1 MNFLKGSLF
10 RRNTEPEELEP
21 MEESGG
27 GILAVWGSPGCG
39 KTVTAVKIAKHL
51 AAQKKNTVLLLCDMT
66 APMMPCICAPS
77 ELEVDKSLGSIF
89 AAQHISVNLIKHNL
103 TTLKRLP
110 HLTMLGLRKK
120 ENEYTYAPCTKQQAE
135 ELIRG
140 LREIVPYVK
149 KEDSMSSYIH
159 FTEEQKQRAAA
170 VDLEEFLRCRG
181 EKLLSSGR
189 EKRLA
194 SDHSVTVRGNEWYDH
209 AEERGGHAVSFVQ
222 RFYSLSYPDAVTMLL
237 GGELGTAYPSAGE
250 RTEEPV
256 KPFALPP
263 ANKDMRRVFAYLIKH
278 RGIAKDVV
286 AHFAKAGL
294 LYEDA
299 EYHNAVFVGTD
310 AEGVPRH
317 AHKRSANSYGKAFR
331 LNVEGS
337 DPRYSF
343 HHVGT
348 DRSLYVFEAPI
359 DLLSFITLYPENWQ
373 RHSYVACC
381 GTSIQPVLQMLEQAP
396 QLDTVLLCLDNDEAG
411 HQASRRM
418 REQLEARYSVERLI
432 PENKDWN
439 DDLTLSDENAQG
451 FAMNELR

>member
-1 MNFLKGSLF
+1 
-10 RRNTEPEELEP
+10 
-21 MEESGG
+21 
-27 GILAVWGSPGCG
+27 
-39 KTVTAVKIAKHL
+39 
-51 AAQKKNTVLLLCDMT
+51 
-66 APMMPCICAPS
+66 
-77 ELEVDKSLGSIF
+77 
-89 AAQHISVNLIKHNL
+89 
-103 TTLKRLP
+103 
-110 HLTMLGLRKK
+110 
-120 ENEYTYAPCTKQQAE
+120 
-135 ELIRG
+135 
-140 LREIVPYVK
+140 
-149 KEDSMSSYIH
+149 MSSYIH

-170 VDLEEFLRCRG
+170 VNLEEFLRCRG

-222 RFYSLSYPDAVTMLL
+222 RFYGLSYPDAVTMLL

-278 RGIAKDVV
+278 RSIARDVV

-310 AEGVPRH
+310 TDGVPHH

-348 DRSLYVFEAPI
+348 DRNLYVFEAPI
-359 DLLSFITLYPENWQ
+359 DMLSFITLYPENWQ

-381 GTSIQPVLQMLEQAP
+381 GTSIQPV
-396 QLDTVLLCLDNDEAG
+396 
-411 HQASRRM
+411 
-418 REQLEARYSVERLI
+418 
-432 PENKDWN
+432 
-439 DDLTLSDENAQG
+439 
-451 FAMNELR
+451 

>member
-1 MNFLKGSLF
+1 
-10 RRNTEPEELEP
+10 
-21 MEESGG
+21 
-27 GILAVWGSPGCG
+27 
-39 KTVTAVKIAKHL
+39 
-51 AAQKKNTVLLLCDMT
+51 
-66 APMMPCICAPS
+66 
-77 ELEVDKSLGSIF
+77 
-89 AAQHISVNLIKHNL
+89 
-103 TTLKRLP
+103 
-110 HLTMLGLRKK
+110 
-120 ENEYTYAPCTKQQAE
+120 
-135 ELIRG
+135 
-140 LREIVPYVK
+140 
-149 KEDSMSSYIH
+149 MSSYIH

-222 RFYSLSYPDAVTMLL
+222 RFYGLSYPDAVTMLL

-278 RGIAKDVV
+278 RSIARDVV
-286 AHFAKAGL
+286 ARFAKAGL

-310 AEGVPRH
+310 TDGVPRH

-359 DLLSFITLYPENWQ
+359 DMYLRDRADSEGKCWPGIKTIASDMRLSRSTVKRAL
-373 RHSYVACC
+373 
-381 GTSIQPVLQMLEQAP
+381 TDLEQHGYLQKIP
-396 QLDTVLLCLDNDEAG
+396 RYRDNG
-411 HQASRRM
+411 SSTSN
-418 REQLEARYSVERLI
+418 LYSM
-432 PENKDWN
+432 
-439 DDLTLSDENAQG
+439 Q
-451 FAMNELR
+451 

>member
-1 MNFLKGSLF
+1 MSKDHEYLYPYSAQEAKKRNQLSMWRESYHVNVACRNAIEETIRQNFDGMHLKKDC
-10 RRNTEPEELEP
+10 LEP
-21 MEESGG
+21 V
-27 GILAVWGSPGCG
+27 LAEYGYKRTEWV
-39 KTVTAVKIAKHL
+39 L
-51 AAQKKNTVLLLCDMT
+51 A
-66 APMMPCICAPS
+66 
-77 ELEVDKSLGSIF
+77 
-89 AAQHISVNLIKHNL
+89 
-103 TTLKRLP
+103 TTLQELSWDGRFS
-110 HLTMLGLRKK
+110 RA
-120 ENEYTYAPCTKQQAE
+120 NKQWAARRYIPQDERHNAE
-135 ELIRG
+135 I
-140 LREIVPYVK
+140 
-149 KEDSMSSYIH
+149 
-159 FTEEQKQRAAA
+159 
-170 VDLEEFLRCRG
+170 
-181 EKLLSSGR
+181 
-189 EKRLA
+189 
-194 SDHSVTVRGNEWYDH
+194 TVRSHPAILDG
-209 AEERGGHAVSFVQ
+209 FV
-222 RFYSLSYPDAVTMLL
+222 LL

-263 ANKDMRRVFAYLIKH
+263 ANKEMRRVFAYLIKH
-278 RGIAKDVV
+278 RGIARDVV

-310 AEGVPRH
+310 TDGVPHH

-343 HHVGT
+343 HYFGT

-359 DLLSFITLYPENWQ
+359 DMLSFITLYPENWQ

-381 GTSIQPVLQMLEQAP
+381 GTSIQPVLQMLEQVP

-418 REQLEARYSVERLI
+418 REQLDARYSVERLI

-439 DDLTLSDENAQG
+439 DDLTLSGGNAQG
-451 FAMNELR
+451 FSMNEMR